1 MNAPT
6 EPKRAV
12 SFFDSL
18 LDFTNFSGRA
28 SVSEYRRFTITT
40 YLLCFIPFLIFV
52 VSYAYILKQRGQ
64 DSPDFGPIP
73 FVFFLPLPFLFPAIA
88 VRRLHDIGL
97 SGLWLFLVFGLGI
110 GFVILLLI
118 LERPSM
124 KGPNRYGPEPWVY
137 SYLTLTPSE

>member
-73 FVFFLPLPFLFPAIA
+73 FLFFLPLPFLFPAIA

-124 KGPNRYGPEPWVY
+124 KGPNRYGPEP
-137 SYLTLTPSE
+137 

>member
-6 EPKRAV
+6 EPKRTV

-18 LDFTNFSGRA
+18 LDFTNFSGRSDVA
-28 SVSEYRRFTITT
+28 EYRRFTMIT
-40 YLLCFIPFLIFV
+40 YLLCFIPFFIFIIG
-52 VSYAYILKQRGQ
+52 YAYILKQRGQ
-64 DSPDFGPIP
+64 SSPDFGPLP
-73 FVFFLPLPFLFPAIA
+73 FLFFLPLPLLFPAIA

-118 LERPSM
+118 LERPGM
-124 KGPNRYGPEPWVY
+124 KGPNRYGPEP
-137 SYLTLTPSE
+137 

>member
-1 MNAPT
+1 MNAQS
-6 EPKRAV
+6 EPKRPV
-12 SFFDSL
+12 SYWTSL
-18 LDFTNFSGRA
+18 LDFTTFSGRA

-64 DSPDFGPIP
+64 ASPDFGPIP
-73 FVFFLPLPFLFPAIA
+73 FLFFLPLPFLFPAIA

-124 KGPNRYGPEPWVY
+124 KGPNRYGPEP
-137 SYLTLTPSE
+137 

>member
-124 KGPNRYGPEPWVY
+124 KGPNRYGPEP
-137 SYLTLTPSE
+137 

>member
-1 MNAPT
+1 MNAQS
-6 EPKRAV
+6 EPKRPV
-12 SFFDSL
+12 SYWTSL

-124 KGPNRYGPEPWVY
+124 KGPNRYGPEP
-137 SYLTLTPSE
+137 